1 MGSPDQERDAALDG
15 AAASTAEG
23 TAGGAAGDVAEGAEH
38 GRSSSSR
45 ANGLGITTV
54 TITLLIILRIFSLA
68 QWDWEVAGTILATI
82 DLSDIPSVI
91 ISTIYTEP
99 LVSSIIVA
107 VAGPLIVMFT
117 IRDFRRHRRVSVG
130 PVILIALLIAAG
142 ASLLITFHSWWMIVV
157 TVAVVG
163 AGIAMLHPGAPP
175 TVRRVGN
182 VIVSRAVVGC
192 IVLEL
197 LAAAFSS
204 TPWMERENIELSSG
218 EVVHGYV
225 LEVES
230 GFVKVLDEDRQVRV
244 IISGDIASRSF
255 V

>member
-1 MGSPDQERDAALDG
+1 MGSPDQEQDAALDG
-15 AAASTAEG
+15 AVDSASQDGAAS
-23 TAGGAAGDVAEGAEH
+23 AEH
-38 GRSSSSR
+38 GRRSSSR

-91 ISTIYTEP
+91 VSTIYTEP
-99 LVSSIIVA
+99 LVTSIIVA
-107 VAGPLIVMFT
+107 AAGPLIVMFT
-117 IRDFRRHRRVSVG
+117 IRDFRRHRRVSFG
-130 PVILIALLIAAG
+130 PLILIALLIAAG
-142 ASLLITFHSWWMIVV
+142 ASLLITFRSWWMIVV
-157 TVAVVG
+157 ALAVVA

-175 TVRRVGN
+175 KVRRVGN
-182 VIVSRAVVGC
+182 AVVSRAIVAC

-197 LAAAFSS
+197 FVAAFSS
-204 TPWMERENIELSSG
+204 TPWIERESIVLSSG
-218 EVVHGYV
+218 EVVQGYV

-255 V
+255 I

>member
-15 AAASTAEG
+15 SVASTAAGTAEDATEG
-23 TAGGAAGDVAEGAEH
+23 TVH

-99 LVSSIIVA
+99 LVSSIIVS

-117 IRDFRRHRRVSVG
+117 IRDFRRHRRVSFG

-142 ASLLITFHSWWMIVV
+142 ASLLITFRSWWMVVV

-182 VIVSRAVVGC
+182 VIVSRAIVGC

-204 TPWMERENIELSSG
+204 TPWMERENIVLSSG